1 MYLAQSQERC
11 SSPTVD
17 VLQALQ
23 QIYKIHRSI
32 DLVKTARNV
41 YRIHALSQRQDRK
54 TPRFHEVLGLYDS
67 LKKEYAIITIIQH

>member
-11 SSPTVD
+11 SSPKVD

-32 DLVKTARNV
+32 DLVKSARNV
-41 YRIHALSQRQDRK
+41 HSKHALSQKQDKK
-54 TPRFHEVLGLYDS
+54 TPRFHEVLGLYDCF
-67 LKKEYAIITIIQH
+67 KKNMLS